1 MDYLE
6 RGNSDKDTALHY
18 AAKCTGNVEMAHLL
32 SDLVDILNLEGV
44 SPLLAAVQHKR
55 IEMVE
60 YLAGRSD
67 MGVRTKVG
75 DTVLHYATSGD
86 VARLLVGADVNAQ
99 NELGLTPSMQAVSNN
114 RPEVV
119 RYLLEQGADPT
130 VQDSRGRTALD
141 FAKVYPPREECIKLF
156 HVKMQV

>member
-1 MDYLE
+1 
-6 RGNSDKDTALHY
+6 
-18 AAKCTGNVEMAHLL
+18 
-32 SDLVDILNLEGV
+32 
-44 SPLLAAVQHKR
+44 
-55 IEMVE
+55 
-60 YLAGRSD
+60 
-67 MGVRTKVG
+67 MGIPFS
-75 DTVLHYATSGD
+75 TSCD

-141 FAKVYPPREECIKLF
+141 FAKVYQRG
-156 HVKMQV
+156 MY